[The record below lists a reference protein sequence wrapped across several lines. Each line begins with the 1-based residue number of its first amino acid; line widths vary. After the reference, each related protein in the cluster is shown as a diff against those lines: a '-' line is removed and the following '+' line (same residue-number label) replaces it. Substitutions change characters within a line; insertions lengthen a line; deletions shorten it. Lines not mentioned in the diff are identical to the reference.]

1 MIRFLNLVMVVGA
14 LCAAAPSALAQER
27 RPSPGGQQPVPSAAA
42 APEESPKNR
51 LDRLFDRLKAAK
63 DAVEARAL
71 AEQIMRALARS
82 GSDTADLLMTRV
94 GEAIRANEAEISLDL
109 LDTVLALQPNWAE
122 AFARRASVHIQRKDY
137 DAAMRDLRAALA
149 LEPRH
154 FMALAGLGSVLGET
168 GNPKRALAAFRE
180 ALKVHPHMEAIKKA
194 VERLAAEHDGRD
206 I

>member
-51 LDRLFDRLKAAK
+51 LDRLFDRLKAAN
-63 DAVEARAL
+63 
-71 AEQIMRALARS
+71 
-82 GSDTADLLMTRV
+82 LLMTRV